1 MLDVSAEETM
11 VDKAIVDK
19 ILSIGRSV
27 RETGGYST
35 DALDSLRTQDAINRL
50 SPQNWN
56 EASSQLE
63 DEDLIHLIM
72 GLTAIERDL
81 RWTGG
86 SVSAVI
92 WVFRNLQN
100 RVTESVW
107 SITADWVLANTNNP
121 YLPFGSQ
128 NHGAKSLTDY
138 QNEVQLNNSKILAG
152 LEIEKQDTETAQKE
166 RVLRVQ
172 QRRTSHIDRRSPK
185 RQEIVANLQQK
196 PLKERLEEIVL
207 DETHTVNFYPTSW
220 AHEADDS
227 FISTLDDNLK
237 HSLAKRLKGKQ
248 RGPWASFK
256 KRLLRVTGI
265 PWNRRAWFK

>member
-1 MLDVSAEETM
+1 M
-11 VDKAIVDK
+11 VDNAVVDK
-19 ILSIGRSV
+19 ILSIGRSL
-27 RETGGYST
+27 RETGGYSIDT
-35 DALDSLRTQDAINRL
+35 LDSLRRQDAINRL
-50 SPQNWN
+50 APQDWN
-56 EASSQLE
+56 KVSSQLK
-63 DEDLIHLIM
+63 DDDLIHLAM

-81 RWTGG
+81 KWTGG

-107 SITADWVLANTNNP
+107 SSTADWILANTNNP

-128 NHGAKSLTDY
+128 NHGAKSLSDY
-138 QNEVQLNNSKILAG
+138 QDAVKLNHSKIREG
-152 LEIEKQDTETAQKE
+152 LEIEKQDTESTQKE
-166 RVLRVQ
+166 HALRVL
-172 QRRTSHIDRRSPK
+172 QRRNSHIDRRSTK
-185 RQEIVANLQQK
+185 RQEIIANLQQK

-207 DETHTVNFYPTSW
+207 EETYAVNFYPTNW

-227 FISTLDDNLK
+227 FIATLDDNLK
-237 HSLAKRLKGKQ
+237 HSLAQRLKGKQ
-248 RGPWASFK
+248 RGSWASFK